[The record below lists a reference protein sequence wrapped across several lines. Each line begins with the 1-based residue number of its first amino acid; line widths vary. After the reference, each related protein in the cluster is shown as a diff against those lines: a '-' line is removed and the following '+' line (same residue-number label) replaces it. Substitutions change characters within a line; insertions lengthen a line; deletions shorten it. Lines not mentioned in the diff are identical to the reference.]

1 MQPGWLARAAR
12 GQAGRPTQ
20 QGGSGMVRF
29 TDSPAGWASPVL
41 SENSSVGCL
50 VLHFLEWPVLGE
62 KQFRRNYRAWV
73 TAKSIKKY
81 SLTCSENALFGE

>member
-1 MQPGWLARAAR
+1 MAGQTVCLWRRGSRGVQPGWLARAAR

-50 VLHFLEWPVLGE
+50 VLHFSEWHV
-62 KQFRRNYRAWV
+62 FRRKAVSQELQGLGN
-73 TAKSIKKY
+73 S
-81 SLTCSENALFGE
+81 